1 MAFYSANQAL
11 GLFVFLL
18 VEEAGAPIWFLPGDA
33 LLIAAGA
40 TPGNTPATVALI
52 LLAAT
57 AGAFVGSTIL
67 YADVRRGGCP
77 VLNRYGRFLHLND
90 ARVATIEGWLR
101 RFGPFAIVA
110 GRLIPGLRTPTTVMS
125 GLLDVPYY
133 VFAPSTAVA
142 ALLWAMLYF
151 FAGSFLVTQWQSVV
165 ALLTGSADE
174 IVEAAGFV
182 VLVAAFIGLLV
193 KHHRD
198 ARALTSRDVAAE
210 TRTESDGNADVGAM
224 YDELVAAVRI

>member
-1 MAFYSANQAL
+1 
-11 GLFVFLL
+11 
-18 VEEAGAPIWFLPGDA
+18 
-33 LLIAAGA
+33 
-40 TPGNTPATVALI
+40 
-52 LLAAT
+52 
-57 AGAFVGSTIL
+57 
-67 YADVRRGGCP
+67 
-77 VLNRYGRFLHLND
+77 
-90 ARVATIEGWLR
+90 
-101 RFGPFAIVA
+101 
-110 GRLIPGLRTPTTVMS
+110 MS

-182 VLVAAFIGLLV
+182 VLVAAFIELLV

-224 YDELVAAVRI
+224 YDELVAAVLPERVYASGLLTARA